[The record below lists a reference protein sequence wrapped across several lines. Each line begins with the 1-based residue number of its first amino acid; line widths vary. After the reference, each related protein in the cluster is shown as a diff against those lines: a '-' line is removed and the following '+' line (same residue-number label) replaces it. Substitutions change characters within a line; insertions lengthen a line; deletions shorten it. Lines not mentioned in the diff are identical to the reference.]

1 MKKYIF
7 NGETYTELESL
18 CQAFVANFEDAVEQV
33 NDRDYAASF
42 AFYKRPVWAVGVNF
56 SSTTRTI
63 ESWEIR
69 EMKKG

>member
-33 NDRDYAASF
+33 FIKPKKFVSF
-42 AFYKRPVWAVGVNF
+42 VKSFDKQKAKKVAEIFE
-56 SSTTRTI
+56 TT
-63 ESWEIR
+63 
-69 EMKKG
+69 K